1 MSLSLRL
8 FGNIAGEYMTV
19 ALVLLVVPFGIPLI
33 LHALGLIPA
42 FVQALV
48 FTLLTTSF
56 LANAVHHEE
65 RKAKDAKP
73 RLPRRLRTQPTF
85 GGRSHVMNEVWLAL
99 IAVLPIAI
107 GAAFASLAMRY
118 VSTSAI
124 DGMTRQPE
132 IAPQLFTAMLIG
144 MALIE
149 ALCIYTLVVTLVI
162 SQKI

>member
-1 MSLSLRL
+1 
-8 FGNIAGEYMTV
+8 
-19 ALVLLVVPFGIPLI
+19 
-33 LHALGLIPA
+33 
-42 FVQALV
+42 
-48 FTLLTTSF
+48 
-56 LANAVHHEE
+56 
-65 RKAKDAKP
+65 
-73 RLPRRLRTQPTF
+73 
-85 GGRSHVMNEVWLAL
+85 MNQVWLAV
-99 IAVLPIAI
+99 IAVMPII
-107 GAAFASLAMRY
+107 VGAAFASLAMRY